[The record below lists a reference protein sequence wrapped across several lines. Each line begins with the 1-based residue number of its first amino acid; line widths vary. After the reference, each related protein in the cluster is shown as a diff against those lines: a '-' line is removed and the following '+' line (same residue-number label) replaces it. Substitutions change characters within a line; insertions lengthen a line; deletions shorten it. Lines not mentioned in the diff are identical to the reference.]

1 MGGRERQGRDADGA
15 PVVSRRRAVRGWIH
29 RRERRGGARCG
40 APGRR
45 PQGADRDGVGRYGR
59 ALPQQGLQRGVA
71 AREPAHRRR
80 AAYRRWARGCQEQR
94 RAAADSCD
102 TRGIRPAG
110 AQSDVDLQ
118 RVAAPRA
125 GRRRRGGRHLGAG
138 AHGARDRTAEDPRQ
152 RRAGRHGRTIPGRG
166 QRVARRAADHAAV
179 AHNAGGIGA
188 GGAQR
193 QGRRY
198 RHALRLAASAGRYP
212 LMRVTVLTGGATTER
227 AVAFASASQ
236 IVAALRSR
244 KHEVRVVD
252 LAGGLLD
259 EGAERE
265 LLGGAVG
272 LSPPTVDALAERERR
287 MLSEGLA
294 ELDAVRN
301 AEVLFLAVHGGALEG
316 GTLQAVLDV
325 VAVPYTGSG
334 PLASAL
340 AMDKDLSKRL
350 FRAAGVPVPAWFM
363 TPPPVAPDDV
373 TTALGWPVIVKPS
386 RMGSSVGMTLVKNAK
401 GLDAAVDLARGYD
414 REVMVE
420 QFIAGRVVTVGIL
433 GDVPLPVGEII
444 PQHELFDY
452 ECKYTPGMSEEG
464 FPAKLD
470 PKPARQLQELALTAH
485 RALKLGGYSRVDFR
499 LSAEGDIFCLE
510 ANTLPGMTR
519 TSLLPQAARA
529 AGIEFPELCE
539 RICRLAGNPGSGRG
553 GITS

>member
-1 MGGRERQGRDADGA
+1 
-15 PVVSRRRAVRGWIH
+15 
-29 RRERRGGARCG
+29 
-40 APGRR
+40 
-45 PQGADRDGVGRYGR
+45 
-59 ALPQQGLQRGVA
+59 
-71 AREPAHRRR
+71 
-80 AAYRRWARGCQEQR
+80 
-94 RAAADSCD
+94 
-102 TRGIRPAG
+102 
-110 AQSDVDLQ
+110 
-118 RVAAPRA
+118 
-125 GRRRRGGRHLGAG
+125 
-138 AHGARDRTAEDPRQ
+138 
-152 RRAGRHGRTIPGRG
+152 
-166 QRVARRAADHAAV
+166 
-179 AHNAGGIGA
+179 
-188 GGAQR
+188 
-193 QGRRY
+193 
-198 RHALRLAASAGRYP
+198 
-212 LMRVTVLTGGATTER
+212 MRVTVLTGGATAER
-227 AVAFASASQ
+227 AVAFAGASQ
-236 IVAALRSR
+236 IVAGLRGR
-244 KHEVRVVD
+244 GHEVSVVD
-252 LAGGLLD
+252 TATGLLGRAD
-259 EGAERE
+259 EER
-265 LLGGAVG
+265 LLTTAVG
-272 LSPPTVDALAERERR
+272 REPPPVAELDERERAF
-287 MLSEGLA
+287 LSNGLA
-294 ELDAVRN
+294 EL
-301 AEVLFLAVHGGALEG
+301 AEVRRADVLCLCLHAGRGEG
-316 GTLQAVLDV
+316 GTLQALLDV
-325 VAVPYTGSG
+325 IGVPYTGSG
-334 PLASAL
+334 ALASAL

-420 QFIAGRVVTVGIL
+420 QFIAGREVTVGIL

-452 ECKYTPGMSEEG
+452 ECKYTPGMSEEV